1 MKERFEVLDIFR
13 GIFSSL
19 VVLFHL
25 SAFSDTPII
34 NNEFVY
40 NCDLFVDFFFVLSGF
55 VIAYSYQFIKTSK
68 ELGKFFKKRFF
79 RLYPLH
85 LIVLLLFVLI
95 ELSKHT
101 ASGYVHVNKIDN
113 VSNNLT
119 TFFTNIFLINS
130 VKFPGVHDVS
140 WNIASWSISAEM
152 MAYLV
157 FGLTMVIINNSS
169 LSKVRVAIYAIVV
182 VFSGFALYFATGGF
196 KLVYTF
202 DYGFLRGI
210 MGFFIGVICYN
221 TFYATKVY
229 LRTLGDGL
237 FSILEIIFLGLTIVS
252 ACYGSIFKSY
262 GFIYEILFFLTII
275 VFAFEKGWLS
285 KLLRR
290 SKFLHKTGQYSY
302 SIYMIHTLILS
313 LFNIVFIRVLK
324 LPPSSYAYLFIVN
337 YAIIWY
343 LSSWTFQNIE
353 MRFNLSKSGADKKD
367 SVNSTESK
375 VLSTK

>member
-19 VVLFHL
+19 VVLFHM
-25 SAFSDTPII
+25 SAFSDTPLI

-55 VIAYSYQFIKTSK
+55 VIAYSYQFIKTGQD
-68 ELGKFFKKRFF
+68 LGKFYKKRLF

-85 LIVLLLFVLI
+85 FIVLLIFVLI
-95 ELSKHT
+95 EFSKHS
-101 ASGYVHVNKIDN
+101 ASGYVHVNKIEN

-119 TFFTNIFLINS
+119 TFFTNIFLVNS
-130 VKFPGVHDVS
+130 VKLPGVHDVS

-157 FGLTMVIINNSS
+157 FGLTMVFINRNN
-169 LSKVRVAIYAIVV
+169 LSKIKVAIYSFVI
-182 VFSGFALYFATGGF
+182 FASALILYLCTGGF
-196 KLVYTF
+196 KLVYSF

-210 MGFFIGVICYN
+210 MGFFIGVVCYN
-221 TFYATKVY
+221 TFNAIKVFF
-229 LRTLGDGL
+229 RTLKDTL
-237 FSILEIIFLGLTIVS
+237 FNFLEIIFLGLTITFV
-252 ACYGSIFKSY
+252 CYGSIFKSY
-262 GFIYEILFFLTII
+262 GFIYEILFFITII

-285 KLLRR
+285 DLLKK

-313 LFNIVFIRVLK
+313 LFNIVFIRMFK
-324 LPPSSYAYLFIVN
+324 LPTSSYAYLFILN

-343 LSSWTFQNIE
+343 LSSWTFRHIE
-353 MRFNLSKSGADKKD
+353 MRFNLSNRGPGKK
-367 SVNSTESK
+367 E
-375 VLSTK
+375 